1 MPAVIGSPASLPPRH
16 KSRRTAISAPA
27 SSRNSGTSQSTRALA
42 ASAANKASRSL
53 AGLSPGRARRLPA
66 AASAHGSRPS
76 AAAGRQGGSGALH
89 HAEQPGQVVRYLA
102 AAAVAFVI
110 DCRKG
115 VLDVDSGA
123 HRFRGQ
129 YLQLKATA
137 GVRCPL
143 DCSETHN
150 SDSKTQE
157 ADTLDRVSSRRPQ
170 FNDQV
175 IDSHGNGNLSRTCQR
190 GISSNS
196 WR

>member
-1 MPAVIGSPASLPPRH
+1 MKTGERRSASTPAVAVAPPAR
-16 KSRRTAISAPA
+16 A
-27 SSRNSGTSQSTRALA
+27 STRALA

-53 AGLSPGRARRLPA
+53 AGLLPGRARRLPA

-143 DCSETHN
+143 DCEPGPEKH
-150 SDSKTQE
+150 QC
-157 ADTLDRVSSRRPQ
+157 LHRVGGCQWFAKPERPLSIGSVRSRSAPGCSSGWR
-170 FNDQV
+170 
-175 IDSHGNGNLSRTCQR
+175 CQT
-190 GISSNS
+190 ISGH
-196 WR
+196 